1 MPTQQEKIDAW
12 KEEQRRKKKQSKDL
26 FWESTP
32 GNPTSPWGKLELA
45 IPDFGPL
52 EKIAKIIDELR
63 KVLTAVVNLLE
74 VIANLI
80 IGLKDAASAII
91 KQIIDQVKAFLEGL
105 LEDAG
110 LYAIFIPNGKRFNT
124 TFAGFGDLTPP
135 ASKLFAPAPTDPAMT
150 DETRKF
156 LTNVNRY
163 NGGNANFYRQVA
175 ASLHDKGDRNRPQF
189 MNDSDWVGG
198 LVLMLGTNIDP
209 FGFLDD
215 LWRLKG
221 TFGQLFKSTG
231 ETKVPKPEN
240 LQAYAMVK
248 PGKDKKLAV
257 LLKWDTMDVP
267 FATLPDMGGMLL
279 IPKRRAIIAIRN
291 NIQASTANNVVEL
304 LGTRNITSSTKRGDD
319 IWVVSEEPFK
329 LGENSYVIRDL
340 PIEDGDLYHFTM
352 AWQLT
357 AYDGTNSFFAEAGG
371 WTAEGG
377 RDLEYWDLSN
387 MPQLYPIPTYPD
399 STPPDWVRTPSVA
412 ELIPPL
418 AYFIR
423 VAAGYIEALAARLE
437 VPGNILKDYV
447 AFLKAEM
454 LRYETIVADILM
466 QIKAL
471 TELLRLPEK
480 LGGVY
485 IRAFEGTGGNQYLLS
500 DLANSLS
507 EGFPNA
513 PPFHRGD
520 EYVMGVILMA
530 GGPKARVQAS
540 TKLLKS
546 IFMTGSLDVEVMAD
560 ALGDAIG
567 GLEEAAFGVN
577 LEVAEEEAPLFSES
591 LEPLKLCTVPTPFA
605 TAFGD
610 DLQPVE
616 VLP

>member
-1 MPTQQEKIDAW
+1 
-12 KEEQRRKKKQSKDL
+12 
-26 FWESTP
+26 
-32 GNPTSPWGKLELA
+32 
-45 IPDFGPL
+45 
-52 EKIAKIIDELR
+52 
-63 KVLTAVVNLLE
+63 
-74 VIANLI
+74 
-80 IGLKDAASAII
+80 
-91 KQIIDQVKAFLEGL
+91 
-105 LEDAG
+105 
-110 LYAIFIPNGKRFNT
+110 
-124 TFAGFGDLTPP
+124 
-135 ASKLFAPAPTDPAMT
+135 
-150 DETRKF
+150 
-156 LTNVNRY
+156 
-163 NGGNANFYRQVA
+163 
-175 ASLHDKGDRNRPQF
+175 
-189 MNDSDWVGG
+189 
-198 LVLMLGTNIDP
+198 
-209 FGFLDD
+209 
-215 LWRLKG
+215 
-221 TFGQLFKSTG
+221 
-231 ETKVPKPEN
+231 
-240 LQAYAMVK
+240 
-248 PGKDKKLAV
+248 
-257 LLKWDTMDVP
+257 
-267 FATLPDMGGMLL
+267 
-279 IPKRRAIIAIRN
+279 
-291 NIQASTANNVVEL
+291 
-304 LGTRNITSSTKRGDD
+304 
-319 IWVVSEEPFK
+319 
-329 LGENSYVIRDL
+329 
-340 PIEDGDLYHFTM
+340 M

-371 WTAEGG
+371 WTEEGG

-412 ELIPPL
+412 ELIPQL

-437 VPGNILKDYV
+437 VPGNFLKDYV
-447 AFLKAEM
+447 VFLKAEM

-605 TAFGD
+605 TTFGD